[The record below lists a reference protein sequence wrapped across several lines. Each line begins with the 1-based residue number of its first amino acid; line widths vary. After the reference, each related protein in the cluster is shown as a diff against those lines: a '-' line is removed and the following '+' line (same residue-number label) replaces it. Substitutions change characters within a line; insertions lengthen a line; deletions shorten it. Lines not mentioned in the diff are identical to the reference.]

1 MRQRSTMTVASV
13 AMLAA
18 TFVLAPRPANAQ
30 GAKPLAKC
38 APDAVVAGTVCMDK
52 YEASVWFVPN
62 STTTNKGLAK
72 KIRQGKVKLKDLTDA
87 GAIQVGAASDDWGLC
102 GDTGALC
109 TGFFAVSLAGVTP
122 AAHGTWFQ
130 AVEAC
135 GNSGKRLPSNI
146 EWQKAATNTPDNGDN
161 GTTNCNVTNAGAVT
175 PTGSRSVCVSSAGA
189 FDMVGN
195 LSEWVADWVPASDGG
210 CPSWG
215 AFSDDAMCLS
225 GASSVATSP
234 GALVRGGSFR
244 DGTFAGAL
252 SVEGAYPASG
262 AFNPSFLG
270 FRCAR

>member
-1 MRQRSTMTVASV
+1 MRQLSRRTSLST

-18 TFVLAPRPANAQ
+18 TLVLATRPANAQ

-62 STTTNKGLAK
+62 ATTANKGLAK
-72 KIRQGKVKLKDLTDA
+72 KIRQGKVKVADLTA
-87 GAIQVGAASDDWGLC
+87 GGAIQVGAASDDWGLC

-109 TGFFAVSLAGVTP
+109 TGFFAVSVAGVTP
-122 AAHGTWFQ
+122 SAHGTWFQ

-135 GNSGKRLPSNI
+135 GNSGKRLPSNV
-146 EWQKAATNTPDNGDN
+146 EWQKAVTNTPDNGDN
-161 GTTNCNVTNAGAVT
+161 GTTNCNVASASAVT
-175 PTGSRSVCVSSAGA
+175 STGSRSVCVSSAGA

-195 LSEWVADWVPASDGG
+195 LSEWVADWVPASTA
-210 CPSWG
+210 CPNWG
-215 AFSDDAMCLS
+215 AFSDDAMCVS
-225 GASSVATSP
+225 GASTVETSP

-244 DGTFAGAL
+244 DGTTAGSL
-252 SVEGAYPASG
+252 SAEAAYPASG